1 DVVHSTEGNTGGG
14 VIWGAPPTRRGLRPW
29 HVRALPARGTGFLPN
44 VKGKI
49 CGGGTPPAYPG
60 EWAPRVVPPKTPL
73 SLARTLAP
81 ALATVP
87 LRGILDSGCARRSAD
102 GQVRDEGIELRDCC
116 QLLPSAEVTIKYRLP
131 LQERAG

>member
-1 DVVHSTEGNTGGG
+1 M
-14 VIWGAPPTRRGLRPW
+14 
-29 HVRALPARGTGFLPN
+29 
-44 VKGKI
+44 VKGKL
-49 CGGGTPPAYPG
+49 GGAVTPPAYRFDWPSRLIQHSTVL
-60 EWAPRVVPPKTPL
+60 AL
-73 SLARTLAP
+73 SRTLAP